1 MKKRLVLAVVMTLVA
16 VMNTLAWADQANQ
29 SDKADRAK
37 DAAIKQYLKAAP
49 IDTML
54 NDAMAGFLKMVPPDS
69 KQTIEDTFKAVD
81 RKKIADA
88 MIASMKK
95 HFTTSEIK
103 SLAKFYAS
111 PDGKEVMRKMPAMQA
126 EVLPVLQGEI
136 SAAMMGVYEKTK
148 QKE

>member
-1 MKKRLVLAVVMTLVA
+1 MKKRLVLAVVITLVA

-49 IDTML
+49 IDAML
-54 NDAMAGFLKMVPPDS
+54 NDAMTGFLKMVPPDS

-81 RKKIADA
+81 RKKLADA

-95 HFTTSEIK
+95 HFTTSEIN